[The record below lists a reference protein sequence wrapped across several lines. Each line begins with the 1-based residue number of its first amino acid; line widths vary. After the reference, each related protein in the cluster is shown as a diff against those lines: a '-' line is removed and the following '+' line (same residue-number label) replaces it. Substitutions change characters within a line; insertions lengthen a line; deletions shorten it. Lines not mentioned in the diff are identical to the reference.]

1 MRATWWQGPAPVV
14 QLSLRRVDHA
24 DRFAVLSQQ
33 VGALH
38 REIAIRRTAE
48 AQREELLLAEQ
59 AARARLQRLYQ
70 LTAVLASSAT
80 LAQVAEAVAAT
91 AARVLDVDDVSLELH
106 SQRLVPTLEPGEDL
120 HDLEETAWH
129 DLDHPHK
136 TAPTTPVG
144 AVRITLEAD
153 DVVPGTLTVHPGTG
167 GVADVEHLTA
177 VGQQIAQA
185 VRPAGLYEREHR
197 VAERLQLSLLPQLP
211 DVAGL
216 EVATCYAPGSDM
228 AMVGGDWYDVYNLDE
243 DHIGLSI
250 GDVACHGLPQA
261 AVMAQI
267 IAALRGIVLRCGTR
281 PEAVLTELNEYL
293 HLYHRGQMATAAYLL
308 YHRPTRTLTYVKA
321 GHPPP
326 LVVRPDGSSRYLE
339 GPICPPVGPVPGARY
354 HQGQTTL
361 AEGEAVSRSTPTAS
375 SNAAGKP
382 WTPAWTGS
390 PRRPFERRHERA
402 RSVRAVPQP
411 PARRRLPRR
420 PRPAPRPARLAQPTS
435 PLERTTRGRW
445 PAAASGRTCGTWKP
459 ASAPS
464 STGCPSRSGRKGRTD
479 SPGKRLRRP

>member
-48 AQREELLLAEQ
+48 AQREELLFAEQ

-91 AARVLDVDDVSLELH
+91 AARVLD
-106 SQRLVPTLEPGEDL
+106 
-120 HDLEETAWH
+120 
-129 DLDHPHK
+129 
-136 TAPTTPVG
+136 
-144 AVRITLEAD
+144 
-153 DVVPGTLTVHPGTG
+153 
-167 GVADVEHLTA
+167 
-177 VGQQIAQA
+177 
-185 VRPAGLYEREHR
+185 
-197 VAERLQLSLLPQLP
+197 
-211 DVAGL
+211 
-216 EVATCYAPGSDM
+216 
-228 AMVGGDWYDVYNLDE
+228 E

-250 GDVACHGLPQA
+250 GDVAGHGSPQA

-326 LVVRPDGSSRYLE
+326 LVVRPDGSSRYLD

-361 AEGEAVSRSTPTAS
+361 AEGEAVSCSTPTAS

-390 PRRPFERRHERA
+390 PRRPFGRRHERA
-402 RSVRAVPQP
+402 RSVRAVPHP

-435 PLERTTRGRW
+435 PLDQNV
-445 PAAASGRTCGTWKP
+445 A
-459 ASAPS
+459 
-464 STGCPSRSGRKGRTD
+464 
-479 SPGKRLRRP
+479 